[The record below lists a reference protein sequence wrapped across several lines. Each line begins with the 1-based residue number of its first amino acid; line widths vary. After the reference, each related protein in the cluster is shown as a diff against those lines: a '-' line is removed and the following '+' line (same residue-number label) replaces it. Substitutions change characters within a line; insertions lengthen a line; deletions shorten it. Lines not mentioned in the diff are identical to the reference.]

1 VTAGL
6 ARSPR
11 PRNRPALRRPT
22 RPNELLDAACRA
34 IVQRGFGETRVS
46 DIAEEAGTST
56 GTIHYYFASKQ
67 EILVEALRWAS
78 DRLFAR
84 LPREDGSGAT
94 ARLAALLDLA
104 IPYPR
109 PKARRDEYVLWI
121 EMWTLVL
128 HSREQL
134 PALEELSARW
144 RSFFFDV
151 IRDGAAASEFAPVSS
166 ADEVAERLIALV
178 DGLGFETVIGYRW
191 STAER
196 MRSLLVPF
204 AAEQLGID
212 RERLEALM
220 SEVRG

>member
-1 VTAGL
+1 MTTGV
-6 ARSPR
+6 ARPQRS
-11 PRNRPALRRPT
+11 RNRPAVRHPT
-22 RPNELLDAACRA
+22 RPDELLAAACRA
-34 IVQRGFGETRVS
+34 IVQRGFGQTRVS

-67 EILVEALRWAS
+67 EVLVEALRWAS

-84 LPREDGSGAT
+84 LPSATGSDPT
-94 ARLAALLDLA
+94 TRLAALLDLA

-151 IRDGAAASEFAPVSS
+151 IRDGVAAGEFVPAAA

-178 DGLGFETVIGYRW
+178 DGLGFETVVGYRW

-204 AAEQLGID
+204 AAEQLSVDGT
-212 RERLEALM
+212 RLLALM
-220 SEVRG
+220 PEAR